1 MYHLWAAKKSKY
13 VSFRLNVDFF
23 WNISDQV
30 FDTIFGIETDFL
42 IFLFILLK
50 MKREEET

>member
-1 MYHLWAAKKSKY
+1 MLIFSEIG
-13 VSFRLNVDFF
+13 
-23 WNISDQV
+23 ISDQV